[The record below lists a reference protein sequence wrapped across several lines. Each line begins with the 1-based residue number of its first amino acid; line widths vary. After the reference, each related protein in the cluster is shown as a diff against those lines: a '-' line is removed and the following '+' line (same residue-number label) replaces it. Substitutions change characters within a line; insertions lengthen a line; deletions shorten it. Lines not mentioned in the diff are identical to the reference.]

1 MNRLVIIGNGF
12 DLAHGLKTSYNDFVD
27 WYLEKRLK
35 GLRLEQTYLSKDEL
49 CSFSLPREETWHAQ
63 MFQFPWETRG
73 SQGQT
78 HLYRA

>member
-35 GLRLEQTYLSKDEL
+35 GLRLEQTYLSKDGRITGTGSVNHIL
-49 CSFSLPREETWHAQ
+49 QSIPWLPK
-63 MFQFPWETRG
+63 
-73 SQGQT
+73 
-78 HLYRA
+78 